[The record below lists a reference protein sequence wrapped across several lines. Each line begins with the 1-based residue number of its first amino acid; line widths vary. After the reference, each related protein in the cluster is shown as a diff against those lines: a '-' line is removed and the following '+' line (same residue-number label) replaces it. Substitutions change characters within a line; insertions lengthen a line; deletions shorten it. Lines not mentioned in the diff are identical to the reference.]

1 MAKAIIDPAEVRR
14 FAADLRR
21 FTDGMHEQMNALVSR
36 HRNLGQTWRDQ
47 EHKKFADEFEH
58 TMRSLGRF
66 REQVTEHVPF
76 LLRKAQRA
84 DDYLNQQ

>member
-21 FTDGMHEQMNALVSR
+21 FTDGMHEQMNALASR
-36 HRNLGQTWRDQ
+36 HRSLGQTWRDQ
-47 EHKKFADEFEH
+47 EHTKFSEEFEH
-58 TMRSLGRF
+58 SMRSLGKF

>member
-1 MAKAIIDPAEVRR
+1 
-14 FAADLRR
+14 
-21 FTDGMHEQMNALVSR
+21 
-36 HRNLGQTWRDQ
+36 
-47 EHKKFADEFEH
+47 
-58 TMRSLGRF
+58 MRSLGRF